1 MLYCGKGVD
10 FMSILGFDRQDITP
24 EIGCFLYGY
33 VDDLRS
39 ESIHDRLNVNV
50 FYFKDESS
58 QALLIS
64 AEVCSI
70 NSVFSKKMR
79 EVLYARTG
87 VPTDCIIIHGIH
99 NHTGPN
105 TDGNTGWGKLDIDY
119 CENILLPAT
128 LKAAENAVK
137 SAKPALVGANMGE
150 SLVGV
155 NRREQTVDNRVNL
168 GQCEWG
174 CFDPRMAVF
183 SFKTIDGA
191 PIANLVY
198 YTCHGTCAGVNTAIS
213 RDWAGGMI
221 DALDRHTGVP
231 TAFFCGAEGDV
242 GPRLSNGKTV
252 GTIKDVEI
260 MGAKAGADAVR
271 IFDGINEYKP
281 LEFFIKNALVK
292 LPLKRRI
299 DKEDALEKL
308 MEFRNHKVNL
318 EGQIRDYCERVLK
331 SYENDYVDEKS
342 REIEQAIFGI
352 GDNIFVAFPF
362 ELFSEIALRI
372 NKAKKGFEV
381 FSLSNANG
389 SEGYFP
395 TEGELPKGGYEIDMF
410 LTNYIQPYLDNADWH
425 LIKETL
431 KNLEEFKCTE

>member
-1 MLYCGKGVD
+1 
-10 FMSILGFDRQDITP
+10 MSLLGFDRQDITP

-39 ESIHDRLNVNV
+39 ESIHDRLNVNA
-50 FYFKDESS
+50 FYLKNDETA
-58 QALLIS
+58 ALMIS

-70 NSVFSKKMR
+70 NTEFSARMR
-79 EVLYARTG
+79 REISLATG
-87 VPTDCIIIHGIH
+87 VPSDNIILHGIH

-105 TDGNTGWGKLDIDY
+105 TDGNTGWGRLDIEY
-119 CENILLPAT
+119 CEGVLLPAAV
-128 LKAAENAVK
+128 KASENAVK
-137 SAKPALVGANMGE
+137 SAEEALVGISMGI

-155 NRREQTVDNRVNL
+155 NRREQTPENHVTF

-183 SFKTIDGA
+183 SFKTTKGA

-198 YTCHGTCAGVNTAIS
+198 YTCHGTCAGLNTAIS

-221 DALDRHTGVP
+221 DALENHTSAP
-231 TAFFCGAEGDV
+231 TAFFCGPEGDV
-242 GPRLSNGKTV
+242 GPRLSNGQTV
-252 GTIKDVEI
+252 GKIEDVEV
-260 MGAKAGADAVR
+260 MGAIAGEDAKAIYDT
-271 IFDGINEYKP
+271 ITEYRP
-281 LEFFIKNALVK
+281 LDFSVIPASIDI
-292 LPLKRRI
+292 PLKRRI

-308 MEFRNHKVNL
+308 LEFRNEKVNL

-331 SYENDYVDEKS
+331 SYEDDYIDIKA
-342 REIEQAIFGI
+342 RTIEQTLLSIN
-352 GDNIFVAFPF
+352 DNIFVAMPF

-381 FSLSNANG
+381 FCLSNANG

-395 TEGELPKGGYEIDMF
+395 TQSEIPKGGYEINMY
-410 LTNYIQPYLDNADWH
+410 LTHFIQPYCDKADWH
-425 LIKETL
+425 LFKETL
-431 KNLEEFKCTE
+431 KNLEGFKCIE